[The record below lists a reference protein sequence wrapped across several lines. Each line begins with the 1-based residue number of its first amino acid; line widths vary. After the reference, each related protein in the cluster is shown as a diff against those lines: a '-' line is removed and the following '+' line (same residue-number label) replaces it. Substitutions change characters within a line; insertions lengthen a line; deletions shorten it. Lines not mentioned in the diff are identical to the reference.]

1 MSACVCGITLNV
13 SWRRLALNGTR
24 SRADYLAGQ
33 GKQSRTIDL
42 DIDIGADAV
51 DYK

>member
-1 MSACVCGITLNV
+1 MLEPEEASELI
-13 SWRRLALNGTR
+13 
-24 SRADYLAGQ
+24 YLAGH
-33 GKQSRTIDL
+33 GAKHRVVDL